1 MGSNLHVLQ
10 LTRIIDIFRSICLR
24 LQVFSLDI
32 FSFDDKRC
40 LCGMYELKTRVHHS
54 IPQSESEELNE
65 MVAQVLSMLRAKSLQ
80 SCLTLWDPMDC
91 SSPGSSVYG
100 VLQARILEWVAIPS
114 SREIFPKSRC

>member
-1 MGSNLHVLQ
+1 M
-10 LTRIIDIFRSICLR
+10 R

-40 LCGMYELKTRVHHS
+40 LCGMYELKTQVHHS

-100 VLQARILEWVAIPS
+100 VLQARILEWVAISFSKGSFWPRDQIYIS
-114 SREIFPKSRC
+114 CIGKRIPYQSEALA